1 MMHATRSPRWRGRR
15 STLCHESFWEGVD
28 IAGPAFSL
36 VIIDK
41 LPFSP
46 YRDPVVQYRQQ
57 AISDRGGRP
66 FDEMTLPEAI
76 LALKQGVGRLI
87 RTETDRGVIAI
98 LDSRINTKRYGQQ
111 IVASLPRARRMRRIQ
126 DVRSF
131 FAQDA

>member
-87 RTETDRGVIAI
+87 RTEAD
-98 LDSRINTKRYGQQ
+98 
-111 IVASLPRARRMRRIQ
+111 
-126 DVRSF
+126 
-131 FAQDA
+131 